1 MLIVTG
7 YSEGDG
13 AVLIVTGYADG
24 NWCAMTEILEI
35 LLDTIAGL
43 VMLGACYSVNT
54 NSML

>member
-1 MLIVTG
+1 MIVTG

-13 AVLIVTGYADG
+13 AVLIVAGYADG
-24 NWCAMTEILEI
+24 NWYAMTEILEI